1 MVTAQQERNATA
13 SQPED
18 VSRLLDYLP
27 SVFRE
32 DKFMG
37 QFLRI
42 FQSIL
47 DPIENTVDN
56 IPLYFDPGLTPESFL
71 PWLASWVD
79 ISLDHRWTEPQ
90 RRELVAKAAE
100 LYRWRGTKRGLSE
113 YLRIYTGEVPVISEH
128 IPGMR
133 LGPDNRLGDPET
145 RLGST
150 GTGYHFTVTV
160 KLGDPEHSDIETV
173 RAIIDSQ
180 KPAHTIYTLLT
191 QKA

>member
-1 MVTAQQERNATA
+1 MVTAQQERAA
-13 SQPED
+13 SPAKPEE

-42 FQSIL
+42 FESIM

-56 IPLYFDPGLTPESFL
+56 AAFYFDARMTPESLL
-71 PWLASWVD
+71 PWLASWID
-79 ISLDHRWTEPQ
+79 ISLDPSWPLDR
-90 RRELVAKAAE
+90 RRELVGKAAE
-100 LYRWRGTKRGLSE
+100 LYRWRGTRRGMSE
-113 YLRIYTGEVPVISEH
+113 YLRIYTGEAPVISEH

-133 LGPDNRLGDPET
+133 LGPENRLGNADT

-150 GTGYHFTVTV
+150 GTGDHFTVTV
-160 KLGDPEHSDIETV
+160 RLKERNQVDLNTV
-173 RAIIDSQ
+173 RAIVDSQ
-180 KPAHTIYTLLT
+180 KPAHTIY
-191 QKA
+191 